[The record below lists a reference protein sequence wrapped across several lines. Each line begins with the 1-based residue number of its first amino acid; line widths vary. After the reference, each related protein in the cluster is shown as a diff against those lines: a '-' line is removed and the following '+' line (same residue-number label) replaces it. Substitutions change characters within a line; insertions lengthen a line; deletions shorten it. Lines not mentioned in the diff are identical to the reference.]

1 MTSRTPEYYSNKL
14 KELNQNYYLILNE
27 YIQQYPKSKT
37 YSKIPSYA
45 KSLDDDKINFE
56 KIQTDFFI
64 LKNELEKEI
73 ENAAKDIK
81 NVDKMI
87 IKLNKDN
94 KKLNN
99 SLSNLEQSSETA
111 IGMFNDAQKLYNEY
125 LLGNTYLFFG
135 IIGVGL
141 LMYRS
146 NK

>member
-1 MTSRTPEYYSNKL
+1 MESRTPEYYSNKL

-45 KSLDDDKINFE
+45 KALDDDKINFE
-56 KIQTDFFI
+56 KIQSDFFM
-64 LKNELEKEI
+64 LKNELEKDI
-73 ENAAKDIK
+73 ENMAKDIK

-111 IGMFNDAQKLYNEY
+111 IGMFNDAQKQYNEY